1 MTRYRQN
8 HWASVRRQIPN
19 TRGLEEEGSTI
30 TYITAHH
37 PLDSRSQRA
46 KCVFN
51 FTFHPVYRTGDH
63 IMIWR
68 FAIFVAATVTI
79 SLVVVMRPRSRVEN
93 WSVPAEMLSGEKPL
107 SIFVETIDP
116 EWNAETT
123 AQNCIGCSCKFQND
137 DDLEPLIHCLISESR
152 FVTSSRKNATFIFV
166 PIYTNGR
173 RKLELS
179 SELSGVRS
187 VANHDSFTRWKG
199 SRHVVVDSY
208 RSTRPD
214 VGYLKFSDQHLV
226 ICTNMTIDFVREN
239 RWMNSRH
246 ILVPP
251 LQALDEY
258 PEKPKSR
265 KILCI
270 GASRV
275 AVDWA
280 SANHIDLIDNVTN
293 KPRLIDEISRS
304 TFTVLFPDAN
314 VEPFLLYEIIRARSV
329 PVLVSPPFLPAFA
342 NTHINY
348 SRISIRVEDPVHIM
362 SRIEAFDQTA
372 LSALAH
378 SARYL
383 MWPKAPSDVAP
394 DNAAGVLFDY
404 LNTRHKVLRP
414 TLRRTFIGSD
424 TYIP

>member
-1 MTRYRQN
+1 
-8 HWASVRRQIPN
+8 
-19 TRGLEEEGSTI
+19 
-30 TYITAHH
+30 
-37 PLDSRSQRA
+37 
-46 KCVFN
+46 
-51 FTFHPVYRTGDH
+51 
-63 IMIWR
+63 MIWR
-68 FAIFVAATVTI
+68 FAIFVAATVAI
-79 SLVVVMRPRSRVEN
+79 SLLAVMRPRALVDP
-93 WSVPAEMLSGEKPL
+93 WSLPAEMLSGEKPL
-107 SIFVETIDP
+107 SIFVEKIDP

-123 AQNCIGCSCKFQND
+123 AKNCIGCSCKFQHD

-199 SRHVVVDSY
+199 ARHVVVDSY
-208 RSTRPD
+208 RSSRPD
-214 VGYLKFSDQHLV
+214 GEYLKFSDQHLV

-265 KILCI
+265 KILCV
-270 GASRV
+270 GASMN
-275 AVDWA
+275 ALDWA
-280 SANHIDLIDNVTN
+280 SANHIDIIDHVTN
-293 KPRLIDEISRS
+293 KPKLIDEISRS
-304 TFTVLFPDAN
+304 SFTVLFPDEN
-314 VEPFLLYEIIRARSV
+314 VEPFLIYEIIRARSV

-348 SRISIRVEDPVHIM
+348 SRISIRVEDPAQIM
-362 SRIEAFDQTA
+362 PRIAAFDQSGIA
-372 LSALAH
+372 NALAR

-383 MWPKAPSDVAP
+383 MWPKAASGVAP
-394 DNAAGVLFDY
+394 ENAAGVLFDY